1 MVLIKRIINT
11 QKKKKRHRDK
21 RFKSENS
28 LWKGIYGNDIMRW
41 DWQQQWTGIVI
52 VILVVFGLFR
62 HIRRLSRE
70 PKEALKGNETILI
83 IGGAKKISQES
94 QPKCIIV
101 FW

>member
-11 QKKKKRHRDK
+11 KKKRGIGIRDLRVK
-21 RFKSENS
+21 
-28 LWKGIYGNDIMRW
+28 IHYGREYMANDIMRW